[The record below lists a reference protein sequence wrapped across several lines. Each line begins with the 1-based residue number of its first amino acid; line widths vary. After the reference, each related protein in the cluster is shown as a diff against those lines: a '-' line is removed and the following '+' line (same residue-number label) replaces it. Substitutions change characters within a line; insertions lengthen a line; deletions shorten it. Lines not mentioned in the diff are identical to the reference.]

1 MRWFDSPA
9 VLCVYVA
16 IAAAPVSTFASTH
29 GERAQPRSEPRPRV
43 TSMADPYAGVT
54 RREARALENA
64 IALAALEPG
73 VRVIVIEPDLAPDPE
88 PLRRLDAFIVREAD
102 GSLRPVIYLNRRSEI
117 LREAA
122 AGSTLYV
129 GVLAA
134 VLHHEAR
141 HLSGASETEARRAE
155 LAFFNRLIS
164 LGKVSADLG
173 HRYLQ
178 LLNQTADAMPHTP

>member
-1 MRWFDSPA
+1 MRWFEGPA
-9 VLCVYVA
+9 ILCVSVA
-16 IAAAPVSTFASTH
+16 IIAVPVATFASTY
-29 GERAQPRSEPRPRV
+29 GAGAQTRSEPRPRAP
-43 TSMADPYAGVT
+43 SMADPYAGVT

-64 IALAALEPG
+64 VALAALEPD
-73 VRVIVIEPDLAPDPE
+73 VRVSVIEPDLAPDPE
-88 PLRRLDAFIVREAD
+88 PLRRLDAFIVRESD
-102 GSLRPVIYLNRRSEI
+102 GSLRPVIYVNRRSDI

-122 AGSTLYV
+122 AGSRLYV

-155 LAFFNRLIS
+155 LAFFLRLIS
-164 LGKVSADLG
+164 LGQVPADLG

-178 LLNQTADAMPHTP
+178 LLNQAADALAHTR